1 MWSIFISVER
11 LTQKLDEKYLTGWL
25 STVILLSVSI
35 RHNTVE
41 MATSYISGVANSSFS
56 DQIFS
61 LTEGLESVILY
72 KKVLPLD
79 GQPSE
84 LCQSIM
90 TA

>member
-1 MWSIFISVER
+1 MCGHFLLYSGIA
-11 LTQKLDEKYLTGWL
+11 GA
-25 STVILLSVSI
+25 ILLSVYL

-56 DQIFS
+56 DKIFA

>member
-1 MWSIFISVER
+1 MFYLR
-11 LTQKLDEKYLTGWL
+11 L
-25 STVILLSVSI
+25 
-35 RHNTVE
+35 NTVE
-41 MATSYISGVANSSFS
+41 MATSYISGVANSYFS
-56 DQIFS
+56 DQIFA

>member
-1 MWSIFISVER
+1 MWSFFISAEK
-11 LTQKLDEKYLTGWL
+11 LIQALDEKYLTGWL
-25 STVILLSVSI
+25 STVILLFVYL

-41 MATSYISGVANSSFS
+41 MATSYISGVANSSFCA
-56 DQIFS
+56 QIFA

>member
-1 MWSIFISVER
+1 
-11 LTQKLDEKYLTGWL
+11 
-25 STVILLSVSI
+25 
-35 RHNTVE
+35 
-41 MATSYISGVANSSFS
+41 MATSYISGVANSYFS
-56 DQIFS
+56 DQIFA